1 MSEIQYKMPTFRQ
14 FSKMTTE
21 DRKRFLLE
29 NRKNPP
35 IEHPAMQLALRMIAA
50 KRENKADLI
59 TGAEISQ
66 TPPLTHNYYPPV
78 FRTNAQFREY
88 AAKHGVVS
96 YDYWQAYYLAW
107 IMSINPVVCHDRYRY
122 DEGTLVF
129 CDHCENG
136 ITGFPHKHVRI
147 AHYAHLTDLNNMYT
161 FYQGPDTDKLQV
173 RKQSVKRF
181 IVKFGR
187 HNESMY
193 GGDRMLSHLNDAYNL
208 RDYFVT
214 RNARHTHV
222 TYQLNGAFLDGEH
235 LMELPN
241 LDFLENEKIFQN
253 LLEQNI
259 ARLVNKLNL
268 DFINRPRIQVSGLVN
283 KTTDNIDLKLLREL
297 VIRIADKFGQP
308 GVIGGFYYY
317 DQTKNLHWSLAEN
330 IGEESL
336 YQHDIS
342 ILDVVVVEEYDDD
355 NEENLELNL
364 PRNRD
369 SIYQLAHSY
378 GINV

>member
-1 MSEIQYKMPTFRQ
+1 MPTFRQ
-14 FSKMTTE
+14 FSKMTME
-21 DRKRFLLE
+21 ERKRFLLK
-29 NRKNPP
+29 NRENPP
-35 IEHPAMQLALRMIAA
+35 IEHPAMRLALRMIAA

-59 TGAEISQ
+59 TGVEISQ
-66 TPPLTHNYYPPV
+66 TSPLTYNYYPPV
-78 FRTNAQFREY
+78 FNTDAQFREY
-88 AAKHGVVS
+88 ATKHGLVS

-107 IMSINPVVCHDRYRY
+107 IMSINPAICHAQHRY

-129 CDHCENG
+129 CDHCKNG

-147 AHYAHLTDLNNMYT
+147 AHYMHLTELNEMRT
-161 FYQGPDTDKLQV
+161 FYQEPDTDKLQV

-187 HNESMY
+187 HTESMY
-193 GGDRMLSHLNDAYNL
+193 GNEGMLSHLNDAYNL

-214 RNARHTHV
+214 RNARHSHE

-268 DFINRPRIQVSGLVN
+268 DFIDHPKIQVADFAN
-283 KTTDNIDLKLLREL
+283 KTTDKLDLKLLREL
-297 VIRIADKFGQP
+297 VIRIADRFGQP
-308 GVIGGFYYY
+308 GVIGECSYYN
-317 DQTKNLHWSLAEN
+317 QSKFLQWSVVEN
-330 IGEESL
+330 IGEETL
-336 YQHDIS
+336 YRRDIT
-342 ILDVVVVEEYDDD
+342 IWNIVVVEEYDDD
-355 NEENLELNL
+355 NEDNLELNL

-378 GINV
+378 GIDI